1 MPASAANKI
10 ESKTESLAQSR
21 QAGRN
26 RVGVL
31 LLILGVCAVGS
42 AGLLARIG
50 LDSGMGALALAAW
63 RLTLASVLLGIA
75 QSWRGRRTNQAALR
89 PVQGASLI
97 LAGACLALHFVTWF
111 ASLNLL
117 SVARSTLLVVT
128 SPLWAGMLGLFVPSL
143 RPNRAFWPGLA
154 VAGAGL
160 VFVTTGGAARAGQTL
175 SSPSLW
181 QGDALALLGALLIVP
196 YLLLVQRVQSELGTL
211 RTVAWTY
218 SAAALCLWL
227 IALAR
232 HAMSVPSRPGAWF
245 AIVSMALIPQ
255 MIGHTSLNRA
265 LHYFSAAQV
274 TSTCLLEPIIAAL
287 LALLWLGE
295 RITMGQAVGAI
306 LLLGGV
312 FLNLRPDTN
321 KPVTPPPS

>member
-1 MPASAANKI
+1 MSPSINTEIKRKVENK
-10 ESKTESLAQSR
+10 
-21 QAGRN
+21 QARPN
-26 RVGVL
+26 TAGVL
-31 LLILGVCAVGS
+31 LLTLGVCAVGS

-50 LDSGMGALALAAW
+50 LDSGMEALGLAAW

-75 QSWRGRRTNQAALR
+75 QSWRGRRAAQTVLKPAQWSR
-89 PVQGASLI
+89 LTI
-97 LAGACLALHFVTWF
+97 AGVCLALHFVTWF

-117 SVARSTLLVVT
+117 SVGRSTLLVVT
-128 SPLWAGMLGLFVPSL
+128 SPLWAGLLGLFVPSL

-154 VAGAGL
+154 VAGVGL
-160 VFVTTGGAARAGQTL
+160 LFVTTGGVARAGQTL
-175 SSPSLW
+175 SALSLW
-181 QGDALALLGALLIVP
+181 QGNLFALLGALLIVP

-218 SAAALCLWL
+218 SAAAACLWL

-232 HAMSVPSRPGAWF
+232 HALPVPSRPGAWF

-265 LHYFSAAQV
+265 LRYYSAAQI
-274 TSTCLLEPIIAAL
+274 TSMCLLEPIFAAL

-295 RITMGQAVGAI
+295 RVTMRQGAGAI

-312 FLNLRPDTN
+312 FLTLRPDTN
-321 KPVTPPPS
+321 KTIP